1 MQVEILPVFFIVFAK
16 YFRRWRVISKEF
28 QINEEIRDREVRL
41 IDKDGKQLGI
51 MSAREAQ
58 KIADERQ
65 LDLVKISPNAKPAVC
80 KIMDYG
86 KFKFEQGKKEKEM
99 KKNQKTI
106 NVKEIRMSAR
116 VEEHDLDVKAK
127 NCRKFLLNGDKVK
140 VSVRFR
146 GREMAYTDVGK
157 EILLK
162 FAEKIA
168 NVGEIEK
175 KPKLEGRSM
184 VMYLVEKKEQ

>member
-1 MQVEILPVFFIVFAK
+1 
-16 YFRRWRVISKEF
+16 
-28 QINEEIRDREVRL
+28 
-41 IDKDGKQLGI
+41 

>member
-1 MQVEILPVFFIVFAK
+1 VKI
-16 YFRRWRVISKEF
+16 ISKEF

-41 IDKDGKQLGI
+41 IDSQGNQLGI
-51 MSAREAQ
+51 MSSKEAQ

-65 LDLVKISPNAKPAVC
+65 LDLVKISPNAKPPVC

-86 KFKFEQGKKEKEM
+86 KFKFEQGKKEKEI
-99 KKNQKTI
+99 KKNQKVI

-116 VEEHDLDVKAK
+116 VEEHDMNVKAK
-127 NCRKFLLNGDKVK
+127 NCAKFLQNDDKVK

-146 GREMAYTDVGK
+146 GREMAYTSIGK

-162 FAEKIA
+162 FAEK
-168 NVGEIEK
+168 VSDFGVIEK
-175 KPKLEGRSM
+175 QPKLEGRSM
-184 VMYLVEKKEQ
+184 VMYLAPKKES

>member
-1 MQVEILPVFFIVFAK
+1 MEVKI
-16 YFRRWRVISKEF
+16 ISKEF

-41 IDKDGKQLGI
+41 IDSQGNQLGI
-51 MSAREAQ
+51 MSSKEAQ

-65 LDLVKISPNAKPAVC
+65 LDLVKISPNAKPPVC

-86 KFKFEQGKKEKEM
+86 KFKFEQGKKEKEI
-99 KKNQKTI
+99 KKNQKVI

-116 VEEHDLDVKAK
+116 VEEHDMNVKAK
-127 NCRKFLLNGDKVK
+127 NCAKFLQNDDKVK

-146 GREMAYTDVGK
+146 GREMAYTSIGK

-162 FAEKIA
+162 FAEK
-168 NVGEIEK
+168 VSDFGVIENS
-175 KPKLEGRSM
+175 LN
-184 VMYLVEKKEQ
+184 